1 VNYYNYFTK
10 KGGETM
16 VYYPSLWKGLLIGGA
31 VAILMTSKTAR
42 SGIMKCGVGV
52 YKGVRN
58 SAAEL
63 KEEWEDARAEVM
75 LEKKG

>member
-1 VNYYNYFTK
+1 
-10 KGGETM
+10 M

-31 VAILMTSKTAR
+31 AVILITSKTAR

-52 YKGVRN
+52 YKGVKN

-63 KEEWEDARAEVM
+63 KEEWEDAKAEVT
-75 LEKKG
+75 LEKETEK

>member
-1 VNYYNYFTK
+1 MENGQPLV

>member
-1 VNYYNYFTK
+1 
-10 KGGETM
+10 M

-31 VAILMTSKTAR
+31 VVILVTSKTVR
-42 SGIMKCGVGV
+42 SGMMKCGVGV
-52 YKGVRN
+52 YKGIKN

-75 LEKKG
+75 LEKKTDKS

>member
-1 VNYYNYFTK
+1 
-10 KGGETM
+10 M

-31 VAILMTSKTAR
+31 AVILVTSKTVR

-52 YKGVRN
+52 YKGVKN

-63 KEEWEDARAEVM
+63 KEEWEDAKAEVT
-75 LEKKG
+75 LEKETEK

>member
-1 VNYYNYFTK
+1 
-10 KGGETM
+10 M

-31 VAILMTSKTAR
+31 VVILMTSKTAR
-42 SGIMKCGVGV
+42 RGIMKCGVGV
-52 YKGVRN
+52 YKGIKS

-75 LEKKG
+75 LEKKAEK

>member
-1 VNYYNYFTK
+1 
-10 KGGETM
+10 M

-31 VAILMTSKTAR
+31 VAILVTSKTVR

-52 YKGVRN
+52 YKGIKG

-63 KEEWEDARAEVM
+63 KEEWEDAKAEVM
-75 LEKKG
+75 LEKKSSKKIT

>member
-1 VNYYNYFTK
+1 
-10 KGGETM
+10 M
-16 VYYPSLWKGLLIGGA
+16 VLYPSLWKGLLIGGT
-31 VAILMTSKTAR
+31 VAILMTSKTVR

-52 YKGVRN
+52 YKGIKS

-75 LEKKG
+75 LEKKAEKS